1 MPPSHFRI
9 SVKIV
14 SMKAKIIFLGV
25 WRPQLC
31 TRGLLNIKLLL
42 LFDLLHCNVA
52 YQAVFLK
59 YVNLYNL
66 IYWGAHNQPRVSILV
81 SAMAMILFSW
91 GTFWFSVMFMYEV

>member
-1 MPPSHFRI
+1 MYQRASQYQIIITLR
-9 SVKIV
+9 S
-14 SMKAKIIFLGV
+14 AKLATLPII
-25 WRPQLC
+25 Q
-31 TRGLLNIKLLL
+31 
-42 LFDLLHCNVA
+42 

-66 IYWGAHNQPRVSILV
+66 LYWGAHNQPRVSILV